1 MELFPEG
8 HVVNIIPWEHNE
20 VPVLI
25 AAAMATSSH
34 VIALHLTRPPIQV
47 PDRAALGIA
56 SHFEAAKGAY
66 LIRDYQPGQP
76 KMGTILVQG
85 TMSTYNVV
93 RILPKLNERG
103 LNVKLV
109 AAVSPELFRLQP
121 REYQESILSPG
132 DQVDMTYITNGS
144 RRLMRDW
151 ITHRLADE
159 YAMSSDWD
167 NRWRTGGTVD
177 EVMEEAHL
185 SQDWLLKGIQRFV
198 DEREQRLERLAGQL
212 SAARDGA

>member
-1 MELFPEG
+1 M
-8 HVVNIIPWEHNE
+8 
-20 VPVLI
+20 
-25 AAAMATSSH
+25 
-34 VIALHLTRPPIQV
+34 
-47 PDRAALGIA
+47 A

-66 LIRDYQPGQP
+66 IMRDYKAGQP

-85 TMSTYNVV
+85 TMSTYNTV
-93 RILPKLNERG
+93 RILPKLDELG

-121 REYQESILSPG
+121 KSYQESIITPG
-132 DQVDMTYITNGS
+132 DRLDLTYITNGS

-151 ITHRLADE
+151 ITHRIADE
-159 YAMSSDWD
+159 YAMSSDFD

-185 SQDWLLKGIQRFV
+185 SQDWLLKGIQRFAS
-198 DEREQRLERLAGQL
+198 EREQRLARIKAELA
-212 SAARDGA
+212 AAQG